1 MNNEKAT
8 NSMTDDAGNN
18 RLMSRRELGKAL
30 SRTGLALAASA
41 LAAKVGLAA
50 DGAPAPLAPATT
62 PDSMAHGMHM
72 DHDMTDY
79 GIPAG
84 PPQQVAML
92 VYPEMTAL
100 DLIGP
105 NQVLAG
111 LMNINVHLVWKDR
124 SLITTDTGIPIQPT
138 MTFKDCPNALTVL
151 FVPGGSRGT
160 VALMDDPAVL
170 DFLAHQGQTAR
181 YVTSVCT
188 GALVLGAAGLLKGY
202 RATSHW
208 AFRDLLPLMGA
219 TLAPGRVVED
229 RSRITGGGVTAGIDF
244 GLHLAAKL
252 RNEKY
257 AKAMQLGLEY
267 DPQPPY
273 HAGTPAGAGA
283 DITQML
289 RALYEPTWD
298 GAQAAAVRA
307 RKRLS

>member
-1 MNNEKAT
+1 MAHW
-8 NSMTDDAGNN
+8 
-18 RLMSRRELGKAL
+18 LGRA
-30 SRTGLALAASA
+30 GLALSAGSLLDTSASA
-41 LAAKVGLAA
+41 A
-50 DGAPAPLAPATT
+50 DSPVTSPVAGPVAAPAAPAH
-62 PDSMAHGMHM
+62 SMEEYAVP
-72 DHDMTDY
+72 T
-79 GIPAG
+79 G

-92 VYPEMTAL
+92 VYPGMTAL

-105 NQVLAG
+105 NQILAS

-124 SLITTDTGIPIQPT
+124 GLITTDTGIPIQPT
-138 MTFKDCPNALTVL
+138 MTFKNCPDALTVL
-151 FVPGGSRGT
+151 FVPGGADGT
-160 VALMDDPAVL
+160 VALMDDPVVL
-170 DFLAHQGQTAR
+170 DFLTQKGKTAR

-188 GALVLGAAGLLKGY
+188 GSLLLGAAGLLKGY
-202 RATSHW
+202 QATSHW

-219 TLAPGRVVED
+219 TVVAERFVED
-229 RSRITGGGVTAGIDF
+229 RNRITGGGVTAGIDF

-283 DITQML
+283 DITQMM
-289 RALYEPTWD
+289 RALYEPIWN

-307 RKRLS
+307 QKRLS